1 MANKVLLKKSST
13 ASKVPLVTDLDYG
26 ELALN
31 YTDGKL
37 YYKNSSN
44 VVSSFDS
51 TPKITVSNYN
61 TAGTVSG
68 TITGVT
74 TLRFDNDT
82 GIFVSDLGSGAVK
95 VRLGSSFKTWKVT
108 GQSDLV
114 AVGEDTI
121 QLIAGTG
128 VTLTTNPSGSPYQS
142 LSFAID
148 TSTVATLTGTQT
160 LGNKT
165 LTSPTVSGLYL
176 SDASIIFEGATADAY
191 ETTLTV
197 TDPTA
202 DRTITL
208 PDASDT
214 LVGKATTDTL
224 TNKTLSSAVI
234 TGTLT
239 AGGSVGTNGQYLQ
252 STATGVQWATVSGG
266 GSGTFTVASSA
277 PSTPSAGDRW
287 LHSTTGVLY
296 TYVDDG
302 DSSQWVDLGD
312 GGGSGGGGST
322 TDTLHPFL
330 LMGA

>member
-1 MANKVLLKKSST
+1 MTILLSDIITPSSLATKTGTETLTNKTLSSPVLTGTVTAGGGVGTNGQVLQSTGSGVQWANAGGGSGT
-13 ASKVPLVTDLDYG
+13 
-26 ELALN
+26 
-31 YTDGKL
+31 
-37 YYKNSSN
+37 
-44 VVSSFDS
+44 VS
-51 TPKITVSNYN
+51 VSNYD
-61 TAGTVSG
+61 TAGTISG

-128 VTLTTNPSGSPYQS
+128 VSLTTDPSGSPY
-142 LSFAID
+142 
-148 TSTVATLTGTQT
+148 
-160 LGNKT
+160 KT
-165 LTSPTVSGLYL
+165 LTI
-176 SDASIIFEGATADAY
+176 A
-191 ETTLTV
+191 
-197 TDPTA
+197 
-202 DRTITL
+202 
-208 PDASDT
+208 
-214 LVGKATTDTL
+214 
-224 TNKTLSSAVI
+224 
-234 TGTLT
+234 
-239 AGGSVGTNGQYLQ
+239 
-252 STATGVQWATVSGG
+252 ATGSG
-266 GSGTFTVASSA
+266 GTFTTSSSA